1 MRIVLL
7 VLVALMFCPASSSAA
22 TVSVHVMAMERNT
35 FSNLTFT
42 ATPGEAND
50 VTVTY
55 GNGSVLVRDTGARIE
70 AGENCQSIS
79 PLEARCYPARDLGF
93 RLGDGDD
100 RIDLA
105 ITPGANADGG
115 PGDDMLIGGP
125 GADTLRGGDGRDT
138 IDGRGG
144 SDSVLGD
151 DATPFTDRLSGG
163 SDSSYFG
170 NQDGVDY
177 GGRARAVTIDLA
189 RGTAGEPGEND
200 TIDGF
205 ENARG
210 GTTSEDTV
218 LGDDGENALSGYRVV
233 GRGGNDRLAGI
244 EVNGGEG
251 DDQIESRGNATIG
264 CGPGLDVVI
273 NSSLG
278 TQPAALLLP
287 SCELWRM
294 FQGDF
299 HNALV
304 RITPTVERGQVVI
317 RFHCPDEESEAGRC
331 DGTLRLE
338 RTDQHDRVIGR
349 ARFRVPGRHTRKIRV
364 PVAPRDLRAV
374 RDPDGLPLRVRMRV
388 DHTTDPQD
396 FSYLGTYRTVLLA
409 RAPSEPE
416 RSCARSRGSAVQT
429 TLRRTCQPL

>member
-7 VLVALMFCPASSSAA
+7 VLVALMFCPGSSSAA
-22 TVSVHVMAMERNT
+22 TVSVHVMATDRNT
-35 FSNLTFT
+35 FSDLTFT

-50 VTVTY
+50 VTVAY
-55 GNGSVLVRDTGARIE
+55 GSGSVLVRDAGARIE
-70 AGENCQSIS
+70 AGENCQSIG
-79 PLEARCYPARDLGF
+79 PMEARCYPARGLGF

-105 ITPGANADGG
+105 GAPGASADGG
-115 PGDDMLIGGP
+115 PGDDMLNGGP
-125 GADTLRGGDGRDT
+125 GADTLWGGDGRDT

-163 SDSSYFG
+163 SGSSYFD
-170 NQDGVDY
+170 NQDVVDY
-177 GGRARAVTIDLA
+177 RGRAHAVMIDLA

-210 GTTSEDTV
+210 GSTNEDTV
-218 LGDDGENALSGYRVV
+218 LGDDGGNALSGYHVV
-233 GRGGNDRLAGI
+233 GRGGNDRLSGV
-244 EVNGGEG
+244 EVDGGEG
-251 DDQIESRGNATIG
+251 DDQIEPMANATIG
-264 CGPGLDVVI
+264 CGPGLDVVT

-294 FQGDF
+294 FEGDF
-299 HNALV
+299 HHALV
-304 RITPTVERGQVVI
+304 RITPTVEGGQVVI
-317 RFHCPDEESEAGRC
+317 GFHCPDEEGEAGRC

-349 ARFRVPGRHTRKIRV
+349 ARFRVRGRQTRKIRV

-388 DHTTDPQD
+388 DHTTDPQES
-396 FSYLGTYRTVLLA
+396 SYLGTYRTVLLA
-409 RAPSEPE
+409 HAPS
-416 RSCARSRGSAVQT
+416 
-429 TLRRTCQPL
+429 